1 MEWLPTPVF
10 LPGKIPWAEE
20 PGGLWS
26 MASQRVA
33 HDWVL
38 YIRHESVTQK
48 FLFALHPQCSSQ
60 RQREQ
65 KSPYQHM
72 LYYNELISFGS
83 FFTLSFPSNLPG
95 TPFNQIT
102 HKIIFYSFLT
112 ISPLTSIL
120 PAGLKLMTVCWN
132 KQNFPQCLLPAH
144 GLCSILSQAGAEPG
158 KALIFLEH
166 QCLLRVS

>member
-10 LPGKIPWAEE
+10 LPGKFHTEE

-26 MASQRVA
+26 MASQRVI

-38 YIRHESVTQK
+38 YVRHQRVTQK
-48 FLFALHPQCSSQ
+48 FPFALHPQFSSQ

-65 KSPYQHM
+65 QSLRQHM

-120 PAGLKLMTVCWN
+120 PTGLKLVTIYWN

-144 GLCSILSQAGAEPG
+144 VLCSILSQAGVEPA
-158 KALIFLEH
+158 KALVFLVH
-166 QCLLRVS
+166 QSLLRVS